1 MFERGFG
8 ATTEDC
14 SILRSS
20 KSDRKWQAPRR
31 RGFDDDNFYG
41 NAPTPVAFPSVATNL
56 SAPEVQATV
65 KWFNAE
71 KGYGFAALSDGSGD
85 VFLHVNALQAA
96 GHQTVSPG
104 ATLNVRV
111 GNGQKGRQIDQ
122 VVSVDESTAEQP
134 GARPAQGAR
143 PRAPSA
149 PRQQVDLSSAAEMLG
164 TVKWYNPDKGF
175 GFITPQSGGKDVFVH
190 ATALERAGLPPL
202 QEGQSVRIGV
212 VQGAKGP
219 EAASISRD

>member
-1 MFERGFG
+1 
-8 ATTEDC
+8 
-14 SILRSS
+14 LRSS

-41 NAPTPVAFPSVATNL
+41 NAPTPVPFPSVAINS

-71 KGYGFAALSDGSGD
+71 KGYGFAALADGTGD

-104 ATLNVRV
+104 ATLKVRV

-122 VVSVDESTAEQP
+122 VVAVDESTAEQP
-134 GARPAQGAR
+134 GSRPSPGAR
-143 PRAPSA
+143 ARSPSPPR
-149 PRQQVDLSSAAEMLG
+149 RQEVDLSTAAEMIG

-219 EAASISRD
+219 EAASISRE